1 MRKMLANNQMTV
13 SSLALVV
20 ANLVPL
26 VGVFWLGWDAFS
38 LVLLFWLENVVI
50 GFFNILRMATAQGD
64 GSGSVAKKLFMIPFF
79 TFHYGFFTLAQG
91 VLLFAIFGKA
101 AGLESTQP
109 GEIPAIA
116 WQQVVAL
123 GLGWTLLTLFA
134 SHGVSFLTNTLA
146 AGEYKQAKVD
156 RLMGRPYG
164 RVVIMQFTVLFG
176 GFLAQMTGSNRWA
189 LLVLVVAKL
198 VVDLSSHQKERKIF
212 AGGSDQPTGTSGRR
226 IQSSRLR
233 ADRPDRDESSEAPHL
248 DHSTRTDRE
257 S

>member
-1 MRKMLANNQMTV
+1 MPKIIANSQMTV
-13 SSLALVV
+13 SSLTLVV

-38 LVLLFWLENVVI
+38 LVLLFWLENVII
-50 GFFNILRMATAQGD
+50 GFFNILRMVTARGD
-64 GSGSVAKKLFMIPFF
+64 GTGAVAKKLFMIPFF
-79 TFHYGFFTLAQG
+79 TIHYGFFTLAQG
-91 VLLFAIFGKA
+91 VLLFSIFGKA

-109 GEIPAIA
+109 GEIPAMA

-123 GLGWTLLTLFA
+123 GLGLTLLTLFA

-146 AGEYKQAKVD
+146 AGEYKQARVD
-156 RLMGRPYG
+156 TLMGRPYG
-164 RVVIMQFTVLFG
+164 RIMIMQFTVLIG

-198 VVDLSSHQKERKIF
+198 VVDLASHQKERKIF
-212 AGGSDQPTGTSGRR
+212 AGGSARTTGTSGRR
-226 IQSSRLR
+226 VRSSLLR
-233 ADRPDRDESSEAPHL
+233 AGRPDRGESSAAPRP

-257 S
+257 P